1 MKRLWQ
7 RCVGKTVRGAR
18 CLYPAQR
25 FSDLCAAHQP
35 EPPPR
40 FVEDPNSTLC
50 LLYPL
55 EVVRCRLPHLLSLPH
70 PLCFYKK
77 DDQSYAHSRHF
88 IQIPD
93 PTCYLEIY
101 FPAPLCVI
109 LVSYYIPPYV

>member
-25 FSDLCAAHQP
+25 FSDLCAAHQH

-55 EVVRCRLPHLLSLPH
+55 EVVRRRLPHLLSLPH